1 MSTAILALND
11 MFGQVSMVRGNM
23 LVMVMLQDIQCHHLT
38 EGKADK
44 AITQYCWVSGTFTVP
59 GR

>member
-23 LVMVMLQDIQCHHLT
+23 LDMVILQDIQCHGID
-38 EGKADK
+38 GKADK
-44 AITQYCWVSGTFTVP
+44 AITQYCWISGTFTVP